1 MEFAEFALESVLL
14 KVNSQELRK
23 RVGNNMTYPIASFL
37 IQIKN
42 AYMANKNEVSFPYSK
57 MVLSIG
63 KVLKDEGYIKEIKE
77 AKEEARQVVKVS
89 LLYRKNEAALKDVK
103 IISKPSVHTYVNK
116 VTGRK
121 AATKFDLAILS
132 TNQGIMSNRK
142 ATKLGIGGELLA
154 RVS

>member
-1 MEFAEFALESVLL
+1 
-14 KVNSQELRK
+14 
-23 RVGNNMTYPIASFL
+23 MTYPIASFL

-57 MVLSIG
+57 IVLSIG
-63 KVLKDEGYIKEIKE
+63 AVLKEAGYIKDIKE
-77 AKEEARQVVKVS
+77 DKEEGRQIVKAT

-116 VTGRK
+116 TKTRRV
-121 AATKFDLAILS
+121 ATKYDLAILS

>member
-1 MEFAEFALESVLL
+1 
-14 KVNSQELRK
+14 
-23 RVGNNMTYPIASFL
+23 MTYPVANFL

-42 AYMANKNEVSFPYSK
+42 AYMANKNEMSFPYSK
-57 MVLSIG
+57 MILSIG

-77 AKEEARQVVKVS
+77 EKIEGKQVAMVT
-89 LLYRKNEAALKDVK
+89 LLYRKNVAALKDVK
-103 IISKPSVHTYVNK
+103 IISKPSVHKYIGKTK
-116 VTGRK
+116 TK
-121 AATKFDLAILS
+121 TAATKFDLAIVS

>member
-1 MEFAEFALESVLL
+1 
-14 KVNSQELRK
+14 
-23 RVGNNMTYPIASFL
+23 MTYPVASFL

-42 AYMANKNEVSFPYSK
+42 TYMANKNEVSFPYSK

-63 KVLKDEGYIKEIKE
+63 KVLKDEGYIKDIKE
-77 AKEEARQVVKVS
+77 AKEEGRQVVTAT

-116 VTGRK
+116 VKTKK
-121 AATKFDLAILS
+121 AATKYDLAIVS

>member
-1 MEFAEFALESVLL
+1 
-14 KVNSQELRK
+14 
-23 RVGNNMTYPIASFL
+23 MTYPVASFL

-57 MVLSIG
+57 MVFSIG
-63 KVLKDEGYIKEIKE
+63 NVLKEEGYIKDIKE
-77 AKEEARQVVKVS
+77 SKDGIKRSVIMS
-89 LLYRKNEAALKDVK
+89 LLYKKNEAALKDVK

-116 VTGRK
+116 TKAKK
-121 AATKFDLAILS
+121 AATKYDLAIVS
-132 TNQGIMSNRK
+132 TNRGIMSNRK

>member
-1 MEFAEFALESVLL
+1 
-14 KVNSQELRK
+14 
-23 RVGNNMTYPIASFL
+23 MTYPVASFL
-37 IQIKN
+37 IQIKS

-63 KVLKDEGYIKEIKE
+63 KVLKDEGYIKDIKE
-77 AKEEARQVVKVS
+77 AKEEGRQVVTAT

-116 VTGRK
+116 VKTKK
-121 AATKFDLAILS
+121 AATKYDLAIVS

>member
-1 MEFAEFALESVLL
+1 
-14 KVNSQELRK
+14 
-23 RVGNNMTYPIASFL
+23 MTYPIASFL

-42 AYMANKNEVSFPYSK
+42 AYMANKNEISFPYSK

-63 KVLKDEGYIKEIKE
+63 MVLKEEGYIKDIKE
-77 AKEEARQVVKVS
+77 GKEDEKPVVKAT
-89 LLYRKNEAALKDVK
+89 LLYRKNEAAMKDVK

-116 VTGRK
+116 IKTRK
-121 AATKFDLAILS
+121 AATKYDLAILS
-132 TNQGIMSNRK
+132 TNQGVMSNRK

>member
-1 MEFAEFALESVLL
+1 
-14 KVNSQELRK
+14 
-23 RVGNNMTYPIASFL
+23 MTYPIASFL

-42 AYMANKNEVSFPYSK
+42 AYMANKNETSFPYSK
-57 MVLSIG
+57 MIFSIG
-63 KVLKDEGYIKEIKE
+63 KVLKEEGYIKDIKDE
-77 AKEEARQVVKVS
+77 KDGFSKVVNIT
-89 LLYRKNEAALKDVK
+89 LLYRKNEAALRDVR

-116 VTGRK
+116 TK
-121 AATKFDLAILS
+121 AKTASTKYDLAIVS

>member
-1 MEFAEFALESVLL
+1 
-14 KVNSQELRK
+14 
-23 RVGNNMTYPIASFL
+23 MTYPIASFL

-57 MVLSIG
+57 IVLAIG
-63 KVLKDEGYIKEIKE
+63 IVLKEEGYIKDIKE
-77 AKEEARQVVKVS
+77 GMEEDRQIVKAT
-89 LLYRKNEAALKDVK
+89 LLYRKNEAALSDVK

-116 VTGRK
+116 IKTRK
-121 AATKFDLAILS
+121 SATKFDLAILS

>member
-1 MEFAEFALESVLL
+1 
-14 KVNSQELRK
+14 
-23 RVGNNMTYPIASFL
+23 MTYPVASLL

-63 KVLKDEGYIKEIKE
+63 KVLKDEGYIKDIKE
-77 AKEEARQVVKVS
+77 AKEEGRQVVTAT

-116 VTGRK
+116 VKTKK
-121 AATKFDLAILS
+121 AATKYDLAIVS

>member
-1 MEFAEFALESVLL
+1 
-14 KVNSQELRK
+14 
-23 RVGNNMTYPIASFL
+23 
-37 IQIKN
+37 
-42 AYMANKNEVSFPYSK
+42 MANKNEVSFPYSK

-63 KVLKDEGYIKEIKE
+63 KVLKDEGYIKDIKE
-77 AKEEARQVVKVS
+77 EKGEKHMEVKVT

-116 VTGRK
+116 TKARK
-121 AATKFDLAILS
+121 SSTKYDVAIVS